1 MDNKEELIA
10 AELQESNFDKA
21 CSFRI
26 GDTVWFSTERC
37 YGVIEDKGVDIRTNI
52 PYYTIRTTP
61 NRVCSFIPEHFLK
74 KSRTLASALHC
85 SPIIAF

>member
-1 MDNKEELIA
+1 MDNKEELIV

-21 CSFRI
+21 CSFCI
-26 GDTVWFSTERC
+26 GDTVWLSTERC
-37 YGVIEDKGVDIRTNI
+37 YGVIEDKSVDIRTNI
-52 PYYTIRTTP
+52 PYYTVRTTP
-61 NRVCSFIPEHFLK
+61 NRVYSFVPEHFLK

>member
-21 CSFRI
+21 CGFRI

-37 YGVIEDKGVDIRTNI
+37 YGVIEDKGVDIS
-52 PYYTIRTTP
+52 Y
-61 NRVCSFIPEHFLK
+61 
-74 KSRTLASALHC
+74 
-85 SPIIAF
+85 

>member
-10 AELQESNFDKA
+10 AELQESNFDKV

-26 GDTVWFSTERC
+26 GDIVWFSTECC

-52 PYYTIRTTP
+52 PYYTVRTTP
-61 NRVCSFIPEHFLK
+61 NRVCSFVPEHFLK
-74 KSRTLASALHC
+74 NSRTVASALHC
-85 SPIIAF
+85 SPAIVF